1 MEDSAQPAYE
11 SSEGIQNG
19 EVEKDQIAES
29 YQSWVDASLMTEDEM
44 QDELAK

>member
-11 SSEGIQNG
+11 SSEVIQNG